1 MRTTLTSLYSRYSA
15 RLAAAAAEQ
24 LAEMAADPVRDADD
38 VTQDVWL
45 AAAQLR
51 VLPEP
56 EFAWPV
62 LTRLLDQALGHL
74 ETSRG
79 RELPSGMEPSAV
91 RGLSPAP
98 LEPLPS
104 AAVWAST
111 ATAA

>member
-62 LTRLLDQALGHL
+62 LTELLDQALGHL
-74 ETSRG
+74 ETSQS
-79 RELPSGMEPSAV
+79 REFPSGMEPPAA
-91 RGLSPAP
+91 RALPPAP

-104 AAVWAST
+104 AVVWVL
-111 ATAA
+111 AARAA

>member
-38 VTQDVWL
+38 ITQDVWL
-45 AAAQLR
+45 AAAQLS

-62 LTRLLDQALGHL
+62 LTGLLDQALGHL
-74 ETSRG
+74 ETTRG
-79 RELPSGMEPSAV
+79 REFPSGLETPAV
-91 RGLSPAP
+91 RGLPLAP

-104 AAVWAST
+104 AAMWEP
-111 ATAA
+111 AAEAA

>member
-51 VLPEP
+51 ALPEP
-56 EFAWPV
+56 ESAWAV
-62 LTRLLDQALGHL
+62 LTGLLDQALGHL
-74 ETSRG
+74 ETSRS
-79 RELPSGMEPSAV
+79 REFPCGMEPPVA
-91 RGLSPAP
+91 RGLPPAP
-98 LEPLPS
+98 LEPLLS
-104 AAVWAST
+104 AVVWVPT
-111 ATAA
+111 VRAA